1 MESFGEEKCYI
12 NQLFL
17 LAEHP
22 QGRSRSESGEIGS
35 IADGYKSPNERM
47 SKEGNR
53 ASQDAIGGSGRKS
66 QPMFDEY
73 LAREL
78 KAVREE
84 LEEVKGHNLA
94 LQAKVE
100 YLEDSVEQK
109 QDKIAHLSSLLT
121 SLATQLKDMVVQEV
135 NQSKLTLNKEMKQ
148 KFDELERNIQRKL
161 SQQNSP
167 EFNGRNVL
175 REFTLG
181 HPHGSEGKDEK
192 NSDSS
197 LRDKQKG
204 LEDMMSQLKETIALR
219 VA

>member
-1 MESFGEEKCYI
+1 
-12 NQLFL
+12 
-17 LAEHP
+17 
-22 QGRSRSESGEIGS
+22 
-35 IADGYKSPNERM
+35 
-47 SKEGNR
+47 
-53 ASQDAIGGSGRKS
+53 
-66 QPMFDEY
+66 MFDEY

-148 KFDELERNIQRKL
+148 KFDELERKHSEEIISAKL
-161 SQQNSP
+161 S
-167 EFNGRNVL
+167 
-175 REFTLG
+175 
-181 HPHGSEGKDEK
+181 
-192 NSDSS
+192 
-197 LRDKQKG
+197 
-204 LEDMMSQLKETIALR
+204 
-219 VA
+219 